1 MSPLPQEAS
10 ALARILR
17 AQPGFDQLP
26 DADFAELSKAA
37 RPLRLRPG
45 QKLFDYGALPPG
57 LAVVAT
63 GLLRL
68 LARDER
74 ENPFTL
80 QRVGPGEMVGHLSL
94 VRGTTG
100 LAVAAAQP
108 TQLWVI
114 PQPVFLAVYARQ
126 PLLQK
131 ALAGASAEEFYAVAS
146 LSPSPIN
153 PERERIRD
161 WAQEFCREHADQ
173 LAVELLP
180 PGDHSFGAQ
189 WGPWLVSSS
198 NVEGC
203 QPGEELLGPVQL
215 RVKGKLPA
223 RLLPKSP
230 STPPPHAAAAEA
242 SALATEADVE
252 ELSTS
257 LVAVEEQQE
266 ALQDWYGSSDQD
278 GSFPHLSGSGD
289 VEAPMA
295 CLRML
300 ARFYDLPFRRDV
312 LKRILE
318 DQLRRDSENQGISLL
333 QFAAISDVMGLRA
346 APIQLTPE
354 QMPRVQ
360 FPALAVGSTGPVV
373 LWDCRHNGQLL
384 VGDPASGQEHKPL
397 ADVLNADDEGRYEIL
412 LIERSSKTPTK
423 RFGLSWFLPAL
434 KEHQGVLIQVLV
446 ASFFV
451 QLFGLLNPLLIQQII
466 DAVISQGNV
475 STLNVLGT
483 LLVAMGLSQA
493 VLSALRTY
501 LFSDTTNR
509 IDVSLGSAIMGHLM
523 RLPLSYF
530 ADRPVGEVSSRIN
543 ELEKIRRFLTS
554 TALTVILDALFAL
567 IYIAVMLLYSVQ
579 LTFWA
584 LAVVPFFVGVTIVS
598 SPLIRSQLRDQ
609 AEANAKVQS
618 HLVESLGGMETL
630 KGQNMELQSQWRWQN
645 LYTSQIQSGFRNVVT
660 STAAGSASQFLE
672 QLSGL
677 LVLWVGASLVLAGEM
692 TLGQLIAFRILAGYV
707 TNPLLRLANLW
718 QNFQETALSM
728 ERLADIVD
736 HPEELEIVGEQKP
749 PIPPLRGEVDY
760 AGVSFRFIENRPLQ
774 LSNVEFKIPA
784 GSFVGVVGSSGSGK
798 STLLKLLTRLYEPS
812 EGVIRIDG
820 HDISKVDL
828 YSLRAQIGVVPQDSL
843 LFDGSVHSNIALT
856 RPDASFEEVQEA
868 AKLACAHEF
877 VETLPAGYSSNVGE
891 RGAGLS
897 GGQRQRLAIARM
909 ILRRPRL
916 LVLDEA
922 TSALDVDTER
932 RLTSNLMRCYK
943 GRTVFFI
950 THRLISLSQADTILV
965 MNQGALVEHGTHAEL
980 MDLGG
985 RYSTLYQQQANPF
998 QLSSEE
1004 PYDVEFR
1011 VPEFQG
1017 DGPQKSMPAPAAAS
1031 LPSQDPA
1038 PAPEPPEQ
1046 PSAPQVEADASELKP
1061 APELELDSEA
1071 ESDQEMAVSGF
1082 ETPAAPPVAA
1092 EPVPEHAPTPTAP
1105 VEVTAETPMSTEAA
1119 ELKSDPEPERSAE
1132 PEPVVAPV
1140 ETAAAVEPEPA
1151 PTPAAPVEVVAEI
1164 PMPAEVAE
1172 SKPDPEPDPSAE
1184 PELVV
1189 APVEAAAPVELVQ
1202 PPEPAPRVEVAPT
1215 MDASVPVA
1223 EPEPQPVVTIVEPE
1237 PQPEPIAVVV
1247 PEVIPAGLQQ
1257 PVAAA
1262 ESNMFAGLLPPIN
1275 SELDSASNGNGRRPR
1290 RVAQSDWPKDC
1301 VIEPPIFSEK

>member
-1 MSPLPQEAS
+1 MSSLQQES
-10 ALARILR
+10 TALARILR
-17 AQPGFDQLP
+17 AQAGFDQLP

-114 PQPVFLAVYARQ
+114 PQPVFLSVYARQ

-131 ALAGASAEEFYAVAS
+131 ALAGAAAEEFYAVAS

-189 WGPWLVSSS
+189 WGPWLVSSN
-198 NVEGC
+198 NVEGY

-257 LVAVEEQQE
+257 IVAVEEQQE

-318 DQLRRDSENQGISLL
+318 DQLRRDTEEQGISLL

-397 ADVLNADDEGRYEIL
+397 ADVLNADEEGRYEIL

-434 KEHQGVLIQVLV
+434 KEHKGVLIQVLV

-749 PIPPLRGEVDY
+749 PIPPVRGEVDY

-1038 PAPEPPEQ
+1038 PAPGPPEQ
-1046 PSAPQVEADASELKP
+1046 ASAPQVEADASELKP
-1061 APELELDSEA
+1061 APEPELELDSEV
-1071 ESDQEMAVSGF
+1071 ESDQEMAVPGF
-1082 ETPAAPPVAA
+1082 ETSADPPVAA
-1092 EPVPEHAPTPTAP
+1092 AAEQEQAPTPAASI
-1105 VEVTAETPMSTEAA
+1105 EVTAETATPSEAPD
-1119 ELKSDPEPERSAE
+1119 LKPDPESDRSAE

-1140 ETAAAVEPEPA
+1140 ETAAAVEPE
-1151 PTPAAPVEVVAEI
+1151 
-1164 PMPAEVAE
+1164 
-1172 SKPDPEPDPSAE
+1172 K
-1184 PELVV
+1184 
-1189 APVEAAAPVELVQ
+1189 
-1202 PPEPAPRVEVAPT
+1202 PPEPTSTVEVAPT
-1215 MDASVPVA
+1215 VEAPVPAA
-1223 EPEPQPVVTIVEPE
+1223 EPQPQPVVTIVEPE
-1237 PQPEPIAVVV
+1237 PQPEPITVVV
-1247 PEVIPAGLQQ
+1247 PEVIPAGLPQ

-1262 ESNMFAGLLPPIN
+1262 ESNMLAGLLPPIN
-1275 SELDSASNGNGRRPR
+1275 SELDSASNGNGHRPR
-1290 RVAQSDWPKDC
+1290 RTPQSDWPQDC

>member
-1 MSPLPQEAS
+1 MSSLQQES
-10 ALARILR
+10 TALARILR
-17 AQPGFDQLP
+17 AQAGFDQLP

-114 PQPVFLAVYARQ
+114 PQPVFLSVYARQ

-131 ALAGASAEEFYAVAS
+131 ALAGAAAEEFYAVAS

-189 WGPWLVSSS
+189 WGPWLVSSN
-198 NVEGC
+198 NVEGY

-230 STPPPHAAAAEA
+230 SMPPPHAAAAEA

-257 LVAVEEQQE
+257 IVAVEEQQE

-318 DQLRRDSENQGISLL
+318 DQLRRDTEEQGISLL

-397 ADVLNADDEGRYEIL
+397 ADVLNADEEGRYEIL

-434 KEHQGVLIQVLV
+434 KEHKGVLIQVLV

-554 TALTVILDALFAL
+554 TALTVILDAVFAL

-749 PIPPLRGEVDY
+749 PIPPVRGEVDY

-1038 PAPEPPEQ
+1038 PAPGPPEQ
-1046 PSAPQVEADASELKP
+1046 ASAPQVEADASELKP
-1061 APELELDSEA
+1061 APEPELELDSEV
-1071 ESDQEMAVSGF
+1071 ESDQEMAVPGF
-1082 ETPAAPPVAA
+1082 ETSADPPVAA
-1092 EPVPEHAPTPTAP
+1092 AAEQEQAPTPAASI
-1105 VEVTAETPMSTEAA
+1105 EVTAETATPSEAPD
-1119 ELKSDPEPERSAE
+1119 LKPDPESDRSAE

-1140 ETAAAVEPEPA
+1140 ETAAAVEPE
-1151 PTPAAPVEVVAEI
+1151 
-1164 PMPAEVAE
+1164 
-1172 SKPDPEPDPSAE
+1172 K
-1184 PELVV
+1184 
-1189 APVEAAAPVELVQ
+1189 
-1202 PPEPAPRVEVAPT
+1202 PPEPTSTVEVAPT
-1215 MDASVPVA
+1215 VEAPVPAA
-1223 EPEPQPVVTIVEPE
+1223 EPQPQPVVTIVEPE
-1237 PQPEPIAVVV
+1237 PQPEPITVVV
-1247 PEVIPAGLQQ
+1247 PEVIPAGLPQ

-1262 ESNMFAGLLPPIN
+1262 ESNMLAGLLPPIN
-1275 SELDSASNGNGRRPR
+1275 SELDSASNGNGHRPR
-1290 RVAQSDWPKDC
+1290 RTPQSDWPQDC